1 MVKPHESWKNSIY
14 SVFTLNNIFL
24 HSTVIWKRC
33 WIFVTMPLK
42 GLCKSS
48 FLVAQIQVVEFEP
61 ERKIFIALI
70 FISFRLCELGLAG
83 RHQSCNFFNT
93 LLDDD
98 TLVWYFLPFWEKWLS
113 MENCRCDSSL
123 FLCFTILTFIFPYN
137 FTRLSWRYATHGRW
151 RVCQNKNL
159 VLPAKRNEY
168 MSSCS
173 QIFICKITE
182 TCLKPF
188 KKTVSWFW
196 RFRDG
201 KIVSNFF

>member
-61 ERKIFIALI
+61 ERKIFIALNIHI
-70 FISFRLCELGLAG
+70 FSVMWARASRQHE
-83 RHQSCNFFNT
+83 SCNFNT

-98 TLVWYFLPFWEKWLS
+98 TLVWYFFTFLRKVTEHGNNPRAWRIVGVTPLCSCVSPFWHLFSLTTSPGFRGVTQRTEYEEYAKIKILS
-113 MENCRCDSSL
+113 YLQREMNICLVVHKSL
-123 FLCFTILTFIFPYN
+123 F
-137 FTRLSWRYATHGRW
+137 
-151 RVCQNKNL
+151 VK
-159 VLPAKRNEY
+159 
-168 MSSCS
+168 
-173 QIFICKITE
+173 
-182 TCLKPF
+182 
-188 KKTVSWFW
+188 
-196 RFRDG
+196 
-201 KIVSNFF
+201 